1 MHQLHLLANGR
12 TVETRKVDNL
22 LGVINLERDGESGL
36 AFHGCVSG
44 EYLDLRVNEGRTAF
58 NLPERTLKEISRV
71 CMEKFER
78 LLPEQVELYVE
89 KRRKDYVDF
98 VERYPTFGFDDDE
111 TQLGRVPFH
120 ASSAEDFASGL
131 IKYQIRREEQRQE
144 SLQALIDA
152 LDLEDVPVSYEAS
165 VAKAAM
171 DIQTSKNSLWRNM
184 LLGAS

>member
-1 MHQLHLLANGR
+1 MH
-12 TVETRKVDNL
+12 
-22 LGVINLERDGESGL
+22 GE
-36 AFHGCVSG
+36 V
-44 EYLDLRVNEGRTAF
+44 R
-58 NLPERTLKEISRV
+58 
-71 CMEKFER
+71 ER

-171 DIQTSKNSLWRNM
+171 DIQTSKNSALAQHVVRRKLALSCLTNSFAGSESETERKM
-184 LLGAS
+184 IST